1 MATQARRF
9 DVSSPE
15 IEDDL
20 ASSTLSDQETRPRVA
35 APPPPPP
42 TTTNTT
48 HLPKSQSIEN
58 YVRNVLRQHG
68 PDDQLN
74 EIRIE
79 KRSEEP
85 SKYENVSAFRQYNS
99 NDDLNR
105 RIPHPSQLRTNQ
117 TNEPFEVLFCFSF
130 VSKTKL
136 FRLLFSFFFK
146 SLV

>member
-15 IEDDL
+15 IEDDS
-20 ASSTLSDQETRPRVA
+20 ASSTLSDQETRPRVTTT
-35 APPPPPP
+35 APPPSTTT

-48 HLPKSQSIEN
+48 NLPKSQSIEN

-68 PDDQLN
+68 SDDKLN
-74 EIRIE
+74 DIRIE

-99 NDDLNR
+99 NDDLDR

-117 TNEPFEVLFCFSF
+117 TNEQVQILFLLYQKPNFF
-130 VSKTKL
+130 V
-136 FRLLFSFFFK
+136 FFFFLS
-146 SLV
+146 SLNL

>member
-1 MATQARRF
+1 MATRARRF

-15 IEDDL
+15 IEDDS

-35 APPPPPP
+35 ATAPPPSTT

-48 HLPKSQSIEN
+48 NLPKSQSIEN

-68 PDDQLN
+68 SDDKLN
-74 EIRIE
+74 DIRIE

-99 NDDLNR
+99 NDDLDR

-117 TNEPFEVLFCFSF
+117 TNEQVEVLFFVFSF
-130 VSKTKL
+130 LIKNQP
-136 FRLLFSFFFK
+136 FS
-146 SLV
+146 SLNL